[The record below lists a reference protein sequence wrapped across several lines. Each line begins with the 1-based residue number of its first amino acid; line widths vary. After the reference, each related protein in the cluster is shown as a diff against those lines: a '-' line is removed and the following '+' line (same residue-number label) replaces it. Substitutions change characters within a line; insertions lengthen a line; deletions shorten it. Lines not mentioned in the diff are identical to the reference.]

1 MRRARVLALVATLAT
16 GLAPVAHAQGIRS
29 PAFATLSGGAR
40 AYALSGAVVALSDD
54 ASAAFLNP
62 ARLAFVRGPSFEAGY
77 ARLVEGLP
85 SDRAE
90 LAYAQPLGEPIAAP
104 FQREGAY
111 RYVLAAAAEVQRLEL
126 SQGSNYSEFTGT
138 LAASIAPA
146 NIVAFGAALRGLH
159 TGSDVDGLTATGLA
173 LDLGFSMAL
182 HPNLEA
188 AITAH
193 NVAGRVRYEGREK
206 ETPGR
211 SFHFALAF
219 ARWRWAQVETDYVTE
234 YNDASS
240 VAAGVE
246 LLPEAVISLR
256 GGVRHWMHPEARTVP
271 SAGVGFR
278 HKGLFLDYAAR
289 FDEQDAL
296 GLQHRISI
304 GLRP

>member
-1 MRRARVLALVATLAT
+1 MRR
-16 GLAPVAHAQGIRS
+16 GLAVALLLSLASTAHAQTVRS
-29 PAFATLSGGAR
+29 PAFAMLSGGAR
-40 AYALSGAVVALSDD
+40 AYALSGAMIALTDD

-62 ARLAFVRGPSFEAGY
+62 ARLAFVRGSSLEAGY

-90 LAYAQPLGEPIAAP
+90 LAYAHPLGEPIAAP

-111 RYVLAAAAEVQRLEL
+111 RYVLAVAAEAQRLEL
-126 SQGSNYSEFTGT
+126 AQGSSYGEFTGT

-146 NIVAFGAALRGLH
+146 NIVAFGAALRGLR
-159 TGSDVDGLTATGLA
+159 TASDVDGLDATGLA
-173 LDLGFSMAL
+173 LDVGFSMSL

-193 NVAGRVRYEGREK
+193 NLAGRVRYQGREQ

-211 SFHFALAF
+211 SVTFGLAF
-219 ARWRWAQVETDYVTE
+219 ARWRWAQLEVDYVAD

-240 VAAGVE
+240 VVAGVE
-246 LLPEAVISLR
+246 LFPVAPISLR
-256 GGVRHWMHPEARTVP
+256 GGVRHWIDPEPRTVP

-278 HKGLFLDYAAR
+278 HKGLFVDYAAR
-289 FDEQDAL
+289 FDEEDAL
-296 GLQHRISI
+296 GLQHRVSI

>member
-1 MRRARVLALVATLAT
+1 MRRALVAAGLLSLAS
-16 GLAPVAHAQGIRS
+16 VAQAQSVRS

-40 AYALSGAVVALSDD
+40 AYALSGAMVALTDD

-62 ARLAFVRGPSFEAGY
+62 ARLAFVRGSSLEVGY

-90 LAYAQPLGEPIAAP
+90 LAYARPLGEPIAAP
-104 FQREGAY
+104 FQKEGAY
-111 RYVLAAAAEVQRLEL
+111 RYVLAAAAEAQRLEL
-126 SQGSNYSEFTGT
+126 AQGSNYGEFTGT
-138 LAASIAPA
+138 LAASLAPA
-146 NIVAFGAALRGLH
+146 NIVAFGAALRGLR
-159 TGSDVDGLTATGLA
+159 TASDVDGLDATGLA
-173 LDLGFSMAL
+173 FDLGFSMAIM
-182 HPNLEA
+182 PNLEA
-188 AITAH
+188 AIVAH
-193 NVAGRVRYEGREK
+193 NLAGHVRYQGREK

-211 SFHFALAF
+211 SVTLALAF
-219 ARWRWAQVETDYVTE
+219 ARWRWAQLEGDYVAD

-246 LLPEAVISLR
+246 LFPTAVVSLR
-256 GGVRHWMHPEARTVP
+256 GGVRHWIDPESRTVP

-289 FDEQDAL
+289 FDEDDAL
-296 GLQHRISI
+296 GLQHRVSI